1 MRTGPLHH
9 LPASANLMFHRATND
24 HICYRNQTFIQPAMK
39 RKHFYTRLLTIW
51 SWFWVFSNLGTEF
64 CYTPL
69 LLFGIISLCHARSHC
84 WSTVLFDWW
93 RDASGQPS
101 KLGYLLQAS
110 RGLLLYGITQFPHPS
125 RAAEHPTVAA
135 NHETCSGSTTSP
147 RSKVD
152 YRGTSQQHNQPA
164 LAVPQWFG
172 FLFLSPE
179 LSFKLSWLRLPGL
192 TVSIRQPAGWK
203 MGSG

>member
-24 HICYRNQTFIQPAMK
+24 HICYRNQTFIQPAMQ

-125 RAAEHPTVAA
+125 QAAEHPDCCRQLWNVQWIHNFPKVQGWLQRDISAA
-135 NHETCSGSTTSP
+135 QPTCTCSSTVVWFSFSFSRIEFQTQLAQAP
-147 RSKVD
+147 RS
-152 YRGTSQQHNQPA
+152 N
-164 LAVPQWFG
+164 
-172 FLFLSPE
+172 
-179 LSFKLSWLRLPGL
+179 
-192 TVSIRQPAGWK
+192 RQY
-203 MGSG
+203 